1 MLELTITQIAARL
14 GVSERTAHRYLAAGK
29 FHTEPGRK
37 GRYLVDPDELDR
49 LAASDPDEV
58 AKLAAAVEALTR
70 RVEVLESQ
78 AQPRPVRQ
86 RINIPGNID
95 QAQARVGEMVSA
107 RQFVQLHGLT
117 KDRLATWLNNG
128 EIQAT
133 PVARGQG
140 QVSML
145 NQAQQA
151 GAVAFWERAGI
162 VYQRCHDCPHISH
175 AGGDSPQV

>member
-1 MLELTITQIAARL
+1 MIANFAATVSTHRQTCRHLSPIVSIERRHWQRVTATLQARSTRQGGISMLELTITQIAARL

-107 RQFVQLHGLT
+107 RQF
-117 KDRLATWLNNG
+117 
-128 EIQAT
+128 
-133 PVARGQG
+133 
-140 QVSML
+140 
-145 NQAQQA
+145 
-151 GAVAFWERAGI
+151 
-162 VYQRCHDCPHISH
+162 
-175 AGGDSPQV
+175 